1 MNCLKPE
8 DFKEHC
14 PRVDCSDRCDSVPFV
29 KTTIPAA
36 LGDDSADSPYAP
48 ENGAYK
54 NALVEYE
61 ANGALYIYSS
71 DGIFTK
77 LGYNTQGGGDVTK
90 NYVDDAIAD
99 ALTESKGYTDNSI
112 STSTTNMTTYVD
124 NADAGT
130 LQSAKNYADSKDA
143 QVLQDAK
150 DYTDAHSGQ
159 GGVSQQYVDD
169 QDAATLQSA
178 QDYTD
183 GEISDLSDTLSGAID
198 DAIDDLAE
206 VARTGDYMDLVGT
219 PDIPVIT
226 LTTVD
231 PGEGGALAENH
242 FIGVYS

>member
-14 PRVDCSDRCDSVPFV
+14 PRVDCSDKCDSVPFV

-90 NYVDDAIAD
+90 NYVDDAVAG
-99 ALTESKGYTDNSI
+99 ALTESKDYTDSSI
-112 STSTTNMTTYVD
+112 STSTTNMTTYVN
-124 NADAGT
+124 NADAST

-183 GEISDLSDTLSGAID
+183 NEISNLNDTLSEAID
-198 DAIDDLAE
+198 DAVDDLAE
-206 VARTGDYMDLVGT
+206 VARTGDYADLVGI

-226 LTTVD
+226 LTNVD